1 MGGYGSGGHN
11 KRNEDITEVVRIDS
25 YKEHDR
31 AMGVTDTQK
40 VCAGFHEAIYFI
52 CPKCGR
58 RARYLYERNERFLCR
73 RCSHLSYPCQYLP
86 VYNYAMTKIF
96 EILLILDVDI
106 DNFTHPLQILEFEPE
121 IPDYKMTEQ
130 EFFEYTME
138 LFKYKMMYIEDCK
151 K

>member
-52 CPKCGR
+52 
-58 RARYLYERNERFLCR
+58 
-73 RCSHLSYPCQYLP
+73 
-86 VYNYAMTKIF
+86 
-96 EILLILDVDI
+96 
-106 DNFTHPLQILEFEPE
+106 
-121 IPDYKMTEQ
+121 
-130 EFFEYTME
+130 
-138 LFKYKMMYIEDCK
+138 
-151 K
+151 